1 MGTIAHRSSL
11 LMGVAMI
18 GVLGGISLNITP
30 RESLG
35 CGGTEFSSNS
45 GECPVAEFHMTP
57 QVGDWDPI
65 TRKMCLQSLESA
77 GGCTVYKYRIAPA
90 TIAPVTEDPEA
101 GSEASVE
108 YVDITYGSGCAE
120 NRLEGSLVEI
130 IDEQRV
136 VMALSGT
143 PTRAPIPT
151 TKSVEPLA
159 TGSCTWSHYEE
170 AEFEL
175 FVLPPTE

>member
-1 MGTIAHRSSL
+1 MGTIARGSSL
-11 LMGVAMI
+11 LMGIAMI
-18 GVLGGISLNITP
+18 GVLGGISLNVTP
-30 RESLG
+30 RKSLG
-35 CGGTEFSSNS
+35 CGGTEFTSSS
-45 GECPVAEFHMTP
+45 QECSVVEFHMTP
-57 QVGDWDPI
+57 QVGDWDPM
-65 TRKMCLQSLESA
+65 TREMCFQSLKSA
-77 GGCTVYKYRIAPA
+77 GGCTVYKYRL
-90 TIAPVTEDPEA
+90 APVTEAPEA
-101 GSEASVE
+101 GSEASAE
-108 YVDITYGSGCAE
+108 YVDITYGRGCAE

-170 AEFEL
+170 AAFEL